1 MYYLLIVCQLETLG
15 NLCYLFAPKGSE
27 KCSFPKV
34 SKGCLNN
41 KLPCFL
47 LIPLCTTLV
56 QSNPTRAF
64 SKPVS
69 ILQILPSFRFA
80 LTHLKES
87 HSIRLVGIVFAIVD
101 TNCI

>member
-1 MYYLLIVCQLETLG
+1 MYYLLIVCQLEILR
-15 NLCYLFAPKGSE
+15 NFCYLFAPNCSE
-27 KCSFPKV
+27 KYSFPKV
-34 SKGCLNN
+34 SKGSLDN

-47 LIPLCTTLV
+47 LIPLYTTLV

-69 ILQILPSFRFA
+69 VLQILPGFCFA

-87 HSIRLVGIVFAIVD
+87 HSIRLVGIVFSIVD
-101 TNCI
+101 TNYI

>member
-1 MYYLLIVCQLETLG
+1 MYYLLIVAQLEILR
-15 NLCYLFAPKGSE
+15 NLYYLFAPNCSE

-34 SKGCLNN
+34 SKGSLNN

-64 SKPVS
+64 IKPVS
-69 ILQILPSFRFA
+69 ILQLLPSFRFA

-87 HSIRLVGIVFAIVD
+87 HSIRFVGIVFTIVD

>member
-1 MYYLLIVCQLETLG
+1 MYYFLIVAQLEMLG
-15 NLCYLFAPKGSE
+15 NLCYLFAPNCPE

-34 SKGCLNN
+34 SKGSLNN

-64 SKPVS
+64 IKLVS
-69 ILQILPSFRFA
+69 ILQILPSFCFA

-87 HSIRLVGIVFAIVD
+87 HSVWLIRIVFAVVD
-101 TNCI
+101 TDCI